1 MTCSCAQPK
10 ILEAN
15 STENSALGKENQGM
29 LPGEN
34 IDCYMKRAESPTG
47 LKDDATE
54 WQKNKIKNTGI
65 PVNADGSIN
74 VTFTLTP
81 DSDRTPTNW
90 VYTGLPSWLTAGG
103 TNNATISGTCPPA
116 ERGKVIQILVKAVDG
131 TGDIDSISYKVA
143 PDEANN
149 DNSIQLINPLPGG
162 TVTSPFS
169 HARVGPVDGVVRP
182 HKGIDLSTPGP
193 RHLVTDIVAAAD
205 GVVVGI
211 STAGPGGNGV
221 TINHFTASGKL
232 LCQTFYCH
240 LQKIY
245 VEKNQR
251 VAASQKI
258 GLEGSTGRSTGN
270 HLHFECRL
278 LNENGSIKTWIDPL
292 PLIRGQTNVAGKTN
306 PDNTPVEG
314 TVQPQTSDA
323 RLTTSNAD
331 SRGGCPPFG
340 PNYPSG
346 SGSVAPAPAPG
357 TPPVPPPSAGP
368 FEQAWFFTL
377 KHEVGP
383 HWMSTPQ
390 NSPGD
395 PEVDAGAKDTKQQKF
410 KVGYVKL
417 QGDTGGLT
425 KFGVAQN
432 PNPRVDVENLDY
444 AGAKQF
450 GYNVF
455 WLGGAAA
462 LFESSKPK
470 LAVMLFDMSYLHGP
484 VSVKKYILEPANIGS
499 LSDADACKA
508 LHDAQKQYLEKIIAR
523 RPTNE
528 RFRNGWF
535 KRSKELLD
543 YALSLP

>member
-1 MTCSCAQPK
+1 MTCSCPQPK
-10 ILEAN
+10 IIEAN
-15 STENSALGKENQGM
+15 STENSSLGKENDGM

-34 IDCYMKRAESPTG
+34 MDCYMKRAESPTG

-54 WQKNKIKNTGI
+54 WKKNKIKNTGI

-74 VTFTLTP
+74 VIFTLTP

-90 VYTGLPSWLTAGG
+90 VYTGLPAWITVGG
-103 TNNATISGTCPPA
+103 TSNSTLSGTCPEA
-116 ERGKVIQILVKAVDG
+116 ERGKVVQVLVKAVDA
-131 TGDIDSISYKVA
+131 TGDIDSVSYKIA
-143 PDEANN
+143 PDTANA
-149 DNSIQLINPLPGG
+149 DNSVQLVNPLPGG
-162 TVTSPFS
+162 IVTSPFS

-211 STAGPGGNGV
+211 STEGPGGNGV
-221 TINHFTASGKL
+221 TINHSTASGKL

-240 LQKIY
+240 MQKIY
-245 VEKNQR
+245 VEKGQR
-251 VAASQKI
+251 VAAGQKV

-292 PLIRGQTNVAGKTN
+292 PLIRGQIGVAGKTN

-314 TVQPQTSDA
+314 TVQTQTSDA
-323 RLTTSNAD
+323 RLTSAD
-331 SRGGCPPFG
+331 ADARGGCPPFG
-340 PNYPSG
+340 PNYPG
-346 SGSVAPAPAPG
+346 DGSVVPPPAPG
-357 TPPVPPPSAGP
+357 TPPTPPPSAGP
-368 FEQAWFFTL
+368 FEQAWFFTM

-383 HWMSTPQ
+383 HWSAS
-390 NSPGD
+390 SPSD
-395 PEVDAGAKDTKQQKF
+395 PDVIAGAKETKPQKF

-432 PNPRVDVENLDY
+432 PNPRVDVENLNY
-444 AGAKQF
+444 AGAKEF
-450 GYNVF
+450 GYNTF
-455 WLGGAAA
+455 WLGRPPATLEA
-462 LFESSKPK
+462 SKPK
-470 LAVMLFDMSYLHGP
+470 CAVMMFDLGYLHGP
-484 VSVKKYILEPANIGS
+484 VSAQKYILEPASIS
-499 LSDADACKA
+499 SMSDVDACKA
-508 LHDAQKQYLEKIIAR
+508 LHEAHKQYLEKIIAR

-528 RFRNGWF
+528 RFRNGWM